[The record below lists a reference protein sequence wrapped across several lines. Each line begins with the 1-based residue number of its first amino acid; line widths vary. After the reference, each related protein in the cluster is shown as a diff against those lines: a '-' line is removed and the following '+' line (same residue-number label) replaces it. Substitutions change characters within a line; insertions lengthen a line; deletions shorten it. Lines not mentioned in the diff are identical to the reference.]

1 MERNYDSDYQV
12 RLATL
17 EALGGDTTKQYDSV
31 YEIDLE
37 ILRLTEQG
45 SGADIQTVDVLP
57 DAETNKDKIVRLS
70 TDNQIYFVVDNSG
83 TWEWE
88 ALVVTETQVINDN
101 VTSTE
106 TTWSSSK
113 IDEELQSVAGTANS
127 EFDGKTTEDFTF
139 VTELPVSGEE
149 GQQVIIKGENVD
161 TLYKYVS
168 DAWVEQ
174 TPDANI
180 LYFDTVNEALYSY
193 ITAEHQF
200 APISI
205 VNTIV
210 VGKNLN
216 SNVALK
222 NVKEPGVYNVLQRT
236 SSTTKGEYTKK
247 WTLTVEG
254 VDYDEYELTDSVY
267 QKLQSNYTIQKRTWS
282 SSRQTND
289 GWTTFATYYAGEIK
303 DTKTSKYYTWSSNKL
318 SGELATKQD
327 VLTPSTNITID
338 ASNNISA
345 DGYVFD
351 STNGAIS
358 TIYRQDAADGGALV
372 ANTATGLGAFAEGYL
387 TTATGNYG
395 SHAEGS
401 ETTASG
407 NASHAEGF
415 HTTASE
421 SYAHSEGYKTTASG
435 KCSHTEG
442 DWTSATERDAHAE
455 GWYTTASAR
464 ASHAEGLYTD
474 ATGEYSHAEGWGLST
489 LHNLASG
496 QGSHVEG
503 IGTKATN
510 MGAHAEGYG
519 SQQAPNIASAYG
531 AHAEGCLTIA
541 QNQGEHAEG
550 NCNVSHKAS
559 DIEGN
564 AGNTVSSIGI
574 AFGDNS
580 GNTRKNAREVMQNG
594 DYYLFGIGNYDGIH
608 IKGEVSGTTVQTLQE
623 VITGKQ
629 DTLTA
634 GSNISISSN
643 TISADG
649 YVWDASTGGFA
660 EKYKQDA
667 GDGGQVLANTA
678 NALGAHAEGYNT
690 TASGAYG
697 SHAEGN
703 VSVASGYVAHAEG
716 NRTTSSGVASHAEGT
731 HTTASADCAHAEG
744 AQTTAS
750 GNNSHAE
757 GLHTVA
763 SGYFSHAEG
772 QGSANVKNTASG
784 KASHVE
790 GTYNTAQ
797 NFSEH
802 AEGAANVSHRT
813 EIDDENNFGNAGN
826 TIHSIGIGRYTNS
839 RKNAIEVMQNGDMY
853 VYGVGGYVGTDTKV
867 QDNTIKTLQEYIA
880 TLEARI
886 AVLENPNA

>member
-318 SGELATKQD
+318 SGELATKQNT
-327 VLTPSTNITID
+327 LTAGTNIDITND
-338 ASNNISA
+338 TISA
-345 DGYVFD
+345 KGYTYDDTVGSIKQHNIAYGDD
-351 STNGAIS
+351 STTEDNN
-358 TIYRQDAADGGALV
+358 V
-372 ANTATGLGAFAEGYL
+372 ATGTNCAVFGQGNTATSKCTLVAGESNNASNSYAVVAGYGNTVSKMAGVAFGRENTVAGQGGFAEGYKNNV
-387 TTATGNYG
+387 TGQYAHVEGRENTSSALG
-395 SHAEGS
+395 SHAEGYKNTAS
-401 ETTASG
+401 AQAAHAEGQYTTAS
-407 NASHAEGF
+407 AI
-415 HTTASE
+415 
-421 SYAHSEGYKTTASG
+421 
-435 KCSHTEG
+435 
-442 DWTSATERDAHAE
+442 DAHAE
-455 GWYTTASAR
+455 GTHTIASGTA
-464 ASHAEGLYTD
+464 
-474 ATGEYSHAEGWGLST
+474 SHAEGWGT
-489 LHNLASG
+489 ETYYTTASG
-496 QGSHVEG
+496 GGS
-503 IGTKATN
+503 
-510 MGAHAEGYG
+510 HAEGV
-519 SQQAPNIASAYG
+519 
-531 AHAEGCLTIA
+531 CTIA
-541 QNQGEHAEG
+541 QNLGEHAEG
-550 NCNVSHKAS
+550 CSNISHKAS

-564 AGNTVSSIGI
+564 AGNTQHSVGVGNGSTRTN
-574 AFGDNS
+574 AF
-580 GNTRKNAREVMQNG
+580 EIMQNADMYIKG
-594 DYYLFGIGNYDGIH
+594 VGGYDGVH
-608 IKGEVSGTTVQTLQE
+608 IKGQDSGITVSTVQE
-623 VITGKQ
+623 VIAGKQ

-703 VSVASGYVAHAEG
+703 ATTASGYVAHAEG
-716 NRTTSSGVASHAEGT
+716 NRNTASGTASHAEGT

-802 AEGAANVSHRT
+802 AEGSANVSHRT

-839 RKNAIEVMQNGDMY
+839 RKNAIEVMQNGD
-853 VYGVGGYVGTDTKV
+853 VYITGVGGYVGTDTKV

-886 AVLENPNA
+886 AALENPTV